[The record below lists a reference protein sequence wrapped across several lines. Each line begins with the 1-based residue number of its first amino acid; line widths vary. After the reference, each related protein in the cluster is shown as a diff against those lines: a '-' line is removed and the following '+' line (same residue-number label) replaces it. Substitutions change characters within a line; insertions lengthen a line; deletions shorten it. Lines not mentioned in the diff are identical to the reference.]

1 MLDILVVRVLM
12 EHNPAVP
19 YKLEALPNQ
28 YVLRD
33 IFMVI
38 VYGRERDSERVAYV
52 GREEQC
58 M

>member
-1 MLDILVVRVLM
+1 M